1 MIRQAIGNKWVIAL
15 GVVSVVALAGGY
27 AALSHHQHQV
37 NPDDRTIPSWPQL
50 KDGLVRIVEV
60 NARSEERWLAVDA
73 KATGKRLFLG
83 LLCGIGGAM
92 VLGMMMGCLA
102 PVEAVLH
109 PPLALL
115 AKLPPT
121 AMLAVFFVL
130 VGTDTNMYV
139 AMIAFGVLPSLA
151 QSVYLAVKDVPDE
164 FLYKAYT
171 LGASHLEVVWNVVF
185 RQVLPKLIDSVRL
198 QLGPAMVY
206 LIAAEMVVGDVGFG
220 YRIRLQS
227 KLLNM
232 DVVYPYLVIL
242 AVFGFSMD
250 YALLKLQ
257 GKICPWCT
265 YDK

>member
-1 MIRQAIGNKWVIAL
+1 MLAL
-15 GVVSVVALAGGY
+15 GVFSVVALLSGY
-27 AALSHHQHQV
+27 GALSRHQHQV
-37 NPDDRTIPSWPQL
+37 NPDDRTIPSWSQL
-50 KDGLVRIVEV
+50 RDGFIKIVGV
-60 NARSEERWLAVDA
+60 NARSEERWLVVDA

-92 VLGMMMGCLA
+92 LLGMMMGCLS

-171 LGASHLEVVWNVVF
+171 LGASHFEVVWNVIF
-185 RQVLPKLIDSVRL
+185 RQVLPKLIDSIRL

-242 AVFGFSMD
+242 AVFGFTMD

-257 GKICPWCT
+257 RKICPWCA
-265 YDK
+265 DGK